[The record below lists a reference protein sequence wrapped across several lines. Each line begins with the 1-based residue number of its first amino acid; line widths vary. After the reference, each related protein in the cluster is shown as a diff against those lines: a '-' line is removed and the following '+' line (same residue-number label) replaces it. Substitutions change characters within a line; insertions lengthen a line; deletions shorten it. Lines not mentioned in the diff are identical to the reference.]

1 MRILEGRVFVV
12 DMRMTWDDMIWDD
25 MTWYDM
31 RLYDMIWY
39 GMIWDYMIWYDMIW
53 YDMIWYDMGWYDMGW
68 CEDVLQF
75 CSTGWWPY
83 SWSTTQDMSVI
94 DILIYSN
101 MSRQVNEKRM
111 TWRNVNEIRTIWENA
126 KLKEDVMRKCAI
138 KRGRLIWGNA
148 KKRGRYE
155 EIQN

>member
-53 YDMIWYDMGWYDMGW
+53 YDMGWYDMGW

-94 DILIYSN
+94 DIGIIFWH
-101 MSRQVNEKRM
+101 VATCEWEKRTIWGNENM
-111 TWRNVNEIRTIWENA
+111 NEIRTIWENA
-126 KLKEDVMRKCAI
+126 KLKEDDMRKCGI
-138 KRGRLIWGNA
+138 KRGCYEEMQ
-148 KKRGRYE
+148 KRGWCE